1 MKKDE
6 ILNSLSERGNVAQF
20 ISFVPGE
27 TRYEQTFCRIR
38 GAEPNYSFPCVEE
51 GVERL
56 LKNVSSVNIRRFTP
70 DDPKGTSLIFDLG
83 SVSEV
88 MRCLDEAFEK
98 GYHVIVNESIS
109 IHDGGVSGVVFG
121 GVIEFS
127 PGDTPK
133 CVDKPGACRLPVGM
147 GVMLLEEVYKFPI
160 RLNPRPGERIEFSL
174 HPKKVGYAHDHIIF
188 WELEVFDSFSPV
200 NSEILWPNN
209 FSRFLG
215 DKVFGLLVA
224 QAIGLRVPKTTVIP
238 RNVAVFV
245 FGKKTG
251 ETEKWIR
258 TCPEVPHPG
267 YYSTF
272 FGWKD
277 PFEMIKEEEDVPI
290 KSIICQE
297 SVKSVWSGA
306 VVRGFVQGVAG
317 AGDEF
322 MMGKQA
328 EDIPEE
334 VVSAVKKVYEKAEQV
349 LCGVKMEWVF
359 DGAEVWCV
367 QLHREFG
374 AQSDGVTIVE
384 GAEGVE
390 YVDFFIPEEGSTKD
404 KLTRLHSL
412 IKSKPGGINVVG
424 NVGVCS
430 HYGDILRKAG
440 IPSKISAVKGE

>member
-6 ILNSLSERGNVAQF
+6 VLNNLSERGNVAQF

-27 TRYEQTFCRIR
+27 DGYEQTFCRIR
-38 GAEPNYSFPCVEE
+38 GVEPNHLFLSVEE

-56 LKNVSSVNIRRFTP
+56 LKKVSTVNIRRFTP
-70 DDPKGTSLIFDLG
+70 DDPKGTPLIFDLS

-88 MRCLDEAFEK
+88 MRCLGEAFENK
-98 GYHVIVNESIS
+98 YHVIVNEGIS
-109 IHDGGVSGVVFG
+109 VRDGGVSGVVFG

-133 CVDKPGACRLPVGM
+133 CVDKPGVCRLPFGV
-147 GVMLLEEVYKFPI
+147 GVMLLEEVYEFPI
-160 RLNPRPGERIEFSL
+160 RLNPRPGERVEFSL

-188 WELEVFDSFSPV
+188 WESEVFDSFSSV
-200 NSEILWPNN
+200 TSEILWPNN

-215 DKVFGLLVA
+215 DKIFGLLVA
-224 QAIGLRVPKTTVIP
+224 QATGLRVPKTTVIS
-238 RNVAVFV
+238 RNVAIFT
-245 FGKKTG
+245 FGRKTG

-306 VVRGFVQGVAG
+306 VVQGFVQGAAG
-317 AGDEF
+317 AGDGF
-322 MMGKQA
+322 MTGKQA

-334 VVSAVKKVYEKAEQV
+334 VVVAVKEMYERAERA
-349 LCGVKMEWVF
+349 LGGVKMEWVF

-367 QLHREFG
+367 QLHRESG
-374 AQSDGVTIVE
+374 VQSDGVTVVE

-390 YVDFFIPEEGSTKD
+390 YVDFFISEEGSTKD
-404 KLTRLHSL
+404 KLNKLYSL
-412 IKSKPGGINVVG
+412 IKTKPEGINVVG